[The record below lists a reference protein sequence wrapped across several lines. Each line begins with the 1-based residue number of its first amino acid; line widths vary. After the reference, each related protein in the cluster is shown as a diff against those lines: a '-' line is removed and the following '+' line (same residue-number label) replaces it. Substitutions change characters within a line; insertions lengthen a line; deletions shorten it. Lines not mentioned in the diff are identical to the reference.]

1 MQIKDYLN
9 VLRKRWWVVLLVAFS
24 AACAAYGISKL
35 QSPLFRSRA
44 IYQITFNRLDTGGN
58 AFADKLLNSY
68 VGLVYQP
75 DKMQAISDQL
85 GVDQSGETL
94 MKYVRVQPQ
103 PDNLTITI
111 EADAFDPST
120 SQQIASLVG
129 NVLNT
134 QIVEVN
140 RNLTGED
147 RAFPQLVQSARVGY
161 LAKPQT
167 KINVLAG
174 GLLGGILGLLLIF
187 ILEYMDDTLKTSAD
201 VERFAGLSTIGLIP
215 SGAASV
221 ARRTRA
227 AAASGIVA
235 QRVGTGK
242 TRSDQGRLE

>member
-35 QSPLFRSRA
+35 QTPLFRSRA
-44 IYQITFNRLDTGGN
+44 ISQITFNRLDTGGN

-85 GVDQSGETL
+85 GIDLSGETL
-94 MKYVRVQPQ
+94 MKYVRIQPQ

-111 EADAFDPST
+111 EADAFDPET
-120 SQQIASLVG
+120 SQKIAGLVG
-129 NVLNT
+129 SILNS

-147 RAFPQLVQSARVGY
+147 RAYPQMVQSARAGF

-174 GLLGGILGLLLIF
+174 ALLGGILGLLLVF
-187 ILEYMDDTLKTSAD
+187 VLEYMDDTLKTADD
-201 VERFAGLSTIGLIP
+201 VERFAGLATIGMIP
-215 SGAASV
+215 SGAAV
-221 ARRTRA
+221 GARRSRSA
-227 AAASGIVA
+227 AATGIVA
-235 QRVGTGK
+235 GGYRTVK
-242 TRSDQGRLE
+242 ARPDQDRFD